1 MRVLKSIVYIVL
13 LVPVLVLAQFPRI
26 DSYKMLK
33 NRKDIEVNTLF
44 QCNQGF
50 LWIGTN
56 EGLIRF
62 DGVDFKLY
70 TIADSLTDNV
80 VVSINQDHD
89 GILWIGH
96 QNGAITL
103 YNQQNFW
110 PFNPEEGLSA
120 KPISSVFIDKQ
131 GTVWFSTFGEGVYF
145 YSGENRKRLYNLNTD
160 EGLLDNNVYTIT
172 QDSSGLYYFGTDFG
186 ISVYNAEQ
194 KVFTNEITMTDGLPD
209 NIVKKLDVRGTKL
222 WIGMDE
228 GGVCYL
234 DLNSQQFKQINKWEF
249 GSLNS
254 FIYLNNSEI
263 WASTKRNGIVKCV
276 YDASGKSWYSVYNKD
291 IGLADNRT
299 NAIYLDREGN
309 IWFGTRKGLSIRRN
323 NNIEFL
329 DKKANLDIS
338 NVFSI
343 TFDKSGK
350 IWVASQEGLNVLQ
363 RNEMGKIIQTQLFQ
377 NSPFEQATFISLY
390 TDVYGYIWAGTYG
403 YGVFKINAND
413 FSFQQ
418 FNSLN
423 GLANDNVIAI
433 TGDTNS
439 LWISTLGGGL
449 SNYCFALKEPCFKT
463 YNINDGLTSN
473 YVYSV
478 FIDSKSKAWVATD
491 GGGVYTIQGDS
502 VIPFKNHL
510 LDSIGKIVY
519 STIEDGKQQMWFSI
533 ADQGLVC
540 INNDTTIQLR
550 ETEGLK
556 SNVVQSLGV
565 NTQGNL
571 IVATHMGIQLF
582 YIENKMFE
590 SYGEAEGVAFLE
602 PNLNAQYIDTDGNS
616 WIGTA
621 HGIVK
626 INATDKTQFIEPIIA
641 ITDKKLFFNSFKG
654 TKNRFKYNQNHLTF
668 EYNAFWYKTSEE
680 LAYRYQLI
688 GYDFGWGPE
697 TNSRMQ
703 TYSNLPPGSYTFKVE
718 VKHPN
723 GTWIGSNRAQFAFSI
738 SPPFWKTGWF
748 ILSTIILVVLGIY
761 VFIKLRTYKLIKDKE
776 LLEEEVVKRT
786 AEIQKQKEEIVAQ
799 RDEIEAQRNH
809 VIEQRDKIEIQNRD
823 ITASIH
829 YASRIQQAVLP
840 PIENFNELLGDSFV
854 FFKPRDIV
862 SGDFYY
868 LNAKNNY
875 VIVAAADCTG
885 HGVPGAFM
893 SILGIALLNQII
905 GNINGEFSAADILN
919 QLRDEVKKALRQ
931 TGKEGEAKDGMD
943 ISLCVFKRDTAVFQ
957 YAGAFNPLLLIRNKQ
972 IMLYKADKM
981 PIGVFIKEENM
992 FTNHWVDMLPG
1003 DMLYLFSDGF
1013 QDQFGGPNR
1022 RKFLAKRLKELLME
1036 NSELPVNEQQLILK
1050 HTFERWKG
1058 ETSQIDDVLVMGI
1071 RI

>member
-1 MRVLKSIVYIVL
+1 MHIFKSFIYIFL
-13 LVPVLVLAQFPRI
+13 LVPVLVQAQFPRI

-56 EGLIRF
+56 DGLIRF

-70 TIADSLTDNV
+70 TTTDSLSDNE
-80 VVSINQDHD
+80 VVSINQDHE

-103 YNQQNFW
+103 YNQQKFW

-120 KPISSVFIDKQ
+120 KQISSIFIDKQ
-131 GTVWFSTFGEGVYF
+131 GTVWFSTFGEGVYY

-160 EGLLDNNVYTIT
+160 EGLLDNNVYTIA

-186 ISVYNAEQ
+186 ISVYDFEQ
-194 KVFTNEITMTDGLPD
+194 QKFTDAITMTDGLPD
-209 NIVKKLDVRGTKL
+209 NIVKKLEVKDQKL

-228 GGVCYL
+228 GGVCQM
-234 DLNSQQFKQINKWEF
+234 DLKTQKFERINKWEF

-254 FIYLNNSEI
+254 FIYLNENEI
-263 WASTKRNGIVKCV
+263 WASTKRNGIVKCI

-299 NAIYLDREGN
+299 NTIYLDREGN

-323 NNIEFL
+323 NTIEFF
-329 DKKANLDIS
+329 DNKANLEFT

-343 TFDKSGK
+343 TFDQSGK
-350 IWVASQEGLNVLQ
+350 IWVAGQEGLNVLQ
-363 RNEMGKIIQTQLFQ
+363 RDEMGKIYQTKLFQ

-390 TDVYGYIWAGTYG
+390 TDVDGDIWAGTYG
-403 YGVFKINAND
+403 YGVFKINAAD
-413 FSFQQ
+413 FSFQL

-433 TGDTNS
+433 TGDTNN

-449 SNYCFALKEPCFKT
+449 SKYCFALEKPCFKT
-463 YNINDGLTSN
+463 YNLDNGLTSN

-478 FIDSKSKAWVATD
+478 FIDSESKPWVATD
-491 GGGVYTIQGDS
+491 GGGVFTIQGDS
-502 VIPFKNHL
+502 VIPFQNYL

-519 STIEDGKQQMWFSI
+519 SIIEDGKQQMWFSI
-533 ADQGLVC
+533 ADQGLVR

-565 NTQGNL
+565 NAQGDL

-582 YIENKMFE
+582 YIDNEMFE

-602 PNLNAQYIDTDGNS
+602 PNLNAQYIDAQGNS

-626 INATDKTQFIEPIIA
+626 LNAADKTQLIEPIIA
-641 ITDKKLFFNSFKG
+641 ITDKKLFFNSLNG
-654 TKNRFKYNQNHLTF
+654 TINQFKYNQNHFTF

-680 LAYRYQLI
+680 LAYRYRLI

-723 GTWIGSNRAQFAFSI
+723 GTWIGSDRAQFSFSI
-738 SPPFWKTGWF
+738 KPPFWKTTWF
-748 ILSTIILVVLGIY
+748 ILTAIILVVLGIY

-786 AEIQKQKEEIVAQ
+786 AEIQKQKEEIEAQ
-799 RDEIEAQRNH
+799 RDEIEAQRNY
-809 VIEQRDKIEIQNRD
+809 VVEQRDKIEIQNRD
-823 ITASIH
+823 ITASIQ

-840 PIENFNELLGDSFV
+840 PIENFNELLGESFV

-905 GNINGEFSAADILN
+905 GNKNGELSAADILN
-919 QLRDEVKKALRQ
+919 QLRYEVKKALRQ

-943 ISLCVFKRDTAVFQ
+943 ISLCVFKRDTAVLQ
-957 YAGAFNPLLLIRNKQ
+957 YAGAFNPLLLVRNKQ
-972 IMLYKADKM
+972 LMLYKADKM
-981 PIGVFIKEENM
+981 PIGVFIKEENL

-1013 QDQFGGPNR
+1013 QDQFGGADK
-1022 RKFLAKRLKELLME
+1022 RKFLAKRLKELLIT
-1036 NSELPVNEQQLILK
+1036 NSEFSVNDQLQTVE
-1050 HTFERWKG
+1050 HTFEQWKG
-1058 ETSQIDDVLVMGI
+1058 ETPQIDDVLVMGI
-1071 RI
+1071 RV